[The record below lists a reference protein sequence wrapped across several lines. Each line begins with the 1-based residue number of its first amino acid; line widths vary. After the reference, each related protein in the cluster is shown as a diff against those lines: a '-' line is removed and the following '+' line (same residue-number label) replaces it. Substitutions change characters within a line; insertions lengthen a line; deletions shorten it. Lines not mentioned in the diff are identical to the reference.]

1 MYFTIKSYNECVVL
15 DEGIEFIML
24 GNKEIMAKNIS
35 RLMKENNIDRNKL
48 SRDLKIS
55 YTTLSDWINAKTYPR
70 IDKIEML
77 AKYFGV
83 EKSSLVESP
92 SKIVQLDTLPVKK
105 ILVVSK
111 ISAGMPIYAEENL
124 IDYIYFATKNLSSNK
139 EEFGLQVSGDS
150 MDKLFQEGDVV
161 VVEKDST
168 VENGQLGVVLVNGY
182 NGTVKRIRYN
192 NDQIILIPE
201 SNNPSHYP
209 QVYGKDDEI
218 KIVGRVVA
226 SQKLFK

>member
-1 MYFTIKSYNECVVL
+1 
-15 DEGIEFIML
+15 ML

-105 ILVVSK
+105 YQLYQRYLLACLFTQK
-111 ISAGMPIYAEENL
+111 KNL

-182 NGTVKRIRYN
+182 NVLSKEYVTTTT
-192 NDQIILIPE
+192 
-201 SNNPSHYP
+201 
-209 QVYGKDDEI
+209 
-218 KIVGRVVA
+218 
-226 SQKLFK
+226 KLF

>member
-1 MYFTIKSYNECVVL
+1 MKPDIKSRRKELNLTLEQVGDLVGVGKSTVRKWETGDIENMKRDKIVKLAKALRVSPSYIM
-15 DEGIEFIML
+15 GIE
-24 GNKEIMAKNIS
+24 
-35 RLMKENNIDRNKL
+35 D
-48 SRDLKIS
+48 
-55 YTTLSDWINAKTYPR
+55 
-70 IDKIEML
+70 
-77 AKYFGV
+77 
-83 EKSSLVESP
+83 EKP
-92 SKIVQLDTLPVKK
+92 QLETIPVKK
-105 ILVVSK
+105 IPVVSK
-111 ISAGMPIYAEENL
+111 ISAGMPIYTEENL
-124 IDYIYFATKNLSSNK
+124 IDYIYFATKNLNSNK

-150 MDKLFQEGDVV
+150 MDKLFQDGDVV

-209 QVYGKDDEI
+209 QVYGKDDEV
-218 KIVGRVVA
+218 KIIGRVVA

>member
-1 MYFTIKSYNECVVL
+1 MKPDIKSRRKELNLTLEQVGDLVGVGKSTVRKWETGDIENMKRDKIVKLAKALRVSPSYIM
-15 DEGIEFIML
+15 GIED
-24 GNKEIMAKNIS
+24 E
-35 RLMKENNIDRNKL
+35 
-48 SRDLKIS
+48 
-55 YTTLSDWINAKTYPR
+55 KT
-70 IDKIEML
+70 
-77 AKYFGV
+77 
-83 EKSSLVESP
+83 
-92 SKIVQLDTLPVKK
+92 QLETIPVKK
-105 ILVVSK
+105 IPVVSK
-111 ISAGMPIYAEENL
+111 ISAGMPIYTEENL
-124 IDYIYFATKNLSSNK
+124 IDYIYFATKNLNSNK

-150 MDKLFQEGDVV
+150 MDKLFQDGDVV

-209 QVYGKDDEI
+209 QVYGKDDEV

>member
-1 MYFTIKSYNECVVL
+1 MKPDIKSRRKELNLTLEQVGDLVGVGKSTVRKWETGDIENMKRDKIVKLAKALRVSPSYIM
-15 DEGIEFIML
+15 GIE
-24 GNKEIMAKNIS
+24 
-35 RLMKENNIDRNKL
+35 D
-48 SRDLKIS
+48 
-55 YTTLSDWINAKTYPR
+55 
-70 IDKIEML
+70 
-77 AKYFGV
+77 
-83 EKSSLVESP
+83 EKP
-92 SKIVQLDTLPVKK
+92 QLETIPVKK
-105 ILVVSK
+105 IPVVSK
-111 ISAGMPIYAEENL
+111 ISAGMPIYTEENL
-124 IDYIYFATKNLSSNK
+124 IDYIYFATKNLNSNK

-150 MDKLFQEGDVV
+150 MDKLFQDGDVV

-182 NGTVKRIRYN
+182 NGIVKRIRYN

-209 QVYGKDDEI
+209 QVYGKDDEV